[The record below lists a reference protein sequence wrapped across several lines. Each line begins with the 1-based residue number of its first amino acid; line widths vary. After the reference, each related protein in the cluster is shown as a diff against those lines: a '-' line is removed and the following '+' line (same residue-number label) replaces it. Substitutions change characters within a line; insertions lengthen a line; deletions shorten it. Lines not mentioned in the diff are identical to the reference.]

1 MTSANEGEGAVQA
14 ALQEA
19 LRDDTTVGPQTTD
32 ELSPEVKAAEK
43 PSSEAK
49 AEDTP
54 EVKESKDGTKSV
66 PYDRFS
72 EVVRQ
77 KNEAVEKI
85 KSLEGQ
91 FDGASDREK
100 SLQDRIDG
108 LETEHQI
115 VKAIRDLAQDERYRP
130 HVVALDKALQ
140 GVDDEV
146 EAAKESGSVDLTDI
160 DKAKAEYDKKLAGL
174 ADQLATQR
182 AEVLWDQ
189 TNAAAKVMIDALPEE
204 YSKVDRTRLQKSW
217 IAEVDWNAIEEVGR
231 EAIPENLEVSFA
243 KLIKEYGTPQGIIAK
258 NAQREI
264 TKDNPEALK
273 PPSPEAAVKT
283 ILEKDWSGTNEE
295 GEPLHSEDEFS
306 TAFAD
311 LMRKTRQSRE

>member
-1 MTSANEGEGAVQA
+1 MTSANEEGAVQA

-19 LRDDTTVGPQTTD
+19 LRGDTPVDPQTTD
-32 ELSPEVKAAEK
+32 ELSSEVKAAEE

-54 EVKESKDGTKSV
+54 EVKEPKDGAKSV

-72 EVVRQ
+72 EVVKQ
-77 KNEAVEKI
+77 KNDAVEKI

-91 FDGASDREK
+91 FDGASKREK

-115 VKAIRDLAQDERYRP
+115 VKAIRELAQDERYRP

-160 DKAKAEYDKKLAGL
+160 DKAKAEYDEKLAGL

-217 IAEVDWNAIEEVGR
+217 IAEVDWNDIEEFGR

-273 PPSPEAAVKT
+273 PPSPEVAVKT
-283 ILEKDWSGTNEE
+283 ILEKDWSGTNES

-306 TAFAD
+306 AAFAD